1 MNITAIHFENDYQND
16 LKRIE
21 LLMDSSLGASNGDE
35 LEILSILVD
44 AYEKKVFPIK
54 NPDPIEALKFRMEQ
68 SGFSN
73 TDIAHILH
81 STRGRVSEILNKKR
95 ALTLNMI
102 RRLSKEMQIP
112 AELLIQDYS

>member
-1 MNITAIHFENDYQND
+1 
-16 LKRIE
+16 
-21 LLMDSSLGASNGDE
+21 
-35 LEILSILVD
+35 
-44 AYEKKVFPIK
+44 
-54 NPDPIEALKFRMEQ
+54 MEQ